1 MFHKNRDYMQA
12 CTIKFKHS
20 LVCHLGPPDFPHSMG
35 VRVSG
40 TDCYTPTVFFK
51 VYKIRQL
58 PSFLKG
64 RRNFS
69 LEKS

>member
-1 MFHKNRDYMQA
+1 MFHKNRDYVQA

-40 TDCYTPTVFFK
+40 TGCYTPTVFFK
-51 VYKIRQL
+51 VYKNKDSY
-58 PSFLKG
+58 PH
-64 RRNFS
+64 FS
-69 LEKS
+69 KEEEIFP